1 MSTPELLASKDAEM
15 LASLGLR
22 DYFRFIVLTVLGK
35 EAGDRVG
42 GRSAGEIPA
51 FAEMTCK

>member
-1 MSTPELLASKDAEM
+1 M

-35 EAGDRVG
+35 GLAIACG

>member
-1 MSTPELLASKDAEM
+1 MSTPELLASTDAEM

-35 EAGDRVG
+35 GAGDRV
-42 GRSAGEIPA
+42 RGEVRW
-51 FAEMTCK
+51 

>member
-1 MSTPELLASKDAEM
+1 LASTDAEM

-35 EAGDRVG
+35 GGGDRVRG
-42 GRSAGEIPA
+42 
-51 FAEMTCK
+51 